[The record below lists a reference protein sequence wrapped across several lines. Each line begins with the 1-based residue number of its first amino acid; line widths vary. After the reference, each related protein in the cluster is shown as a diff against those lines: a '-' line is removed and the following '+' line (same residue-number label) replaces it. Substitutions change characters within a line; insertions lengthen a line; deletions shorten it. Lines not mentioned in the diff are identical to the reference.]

1 MHTQTVFE
9 LSQEAERLLQFA
21 LHNLNALENVPAGAQ
36 ENDKTSPAHRI
47 EAVRPLHFSA
57 QGVEAQKETL
67 QNELRKI
74 THQEMV
80 LAIVGTMKAGKSTT
94 INAIVGTEVLPNRNR
109 PMTALPTLIRHTP
122 GQKEPV
128 LHFSHVG
135 PIEKLMTALQKQL
148 LSWPRET
155 LAQQLE
161 IDKDMESLLR
171 RITDGTAF
179 EKHYLGAQPIFHFLK
194 SLNDL
199 VRLSAVLGIPFPFS
213 AYAMIEHIPVIEVEF
228 MHLAGMEKG
237 HGQLTLLDTPGPNE
251 AGQPHLQ
258 TLLQEQISRASA
270 VLAIMDYTQ
279 LKSISDEEVRQALAS
294 VSKSVPLFALVN
306 KFDQKDRNSDDEDQV
321 RALIAGTLM
330 KGAIDP
336 QHVFPVSS
344 MWGYLANRARH
355 ELSLRGELPNHE
367 EQRWVQDFAEAA
379 LGRRWRSADLS
390 DIAHVS
396 HAADLLWEDSLF
408 EQPIKTLLHAAHA
421 NASLYALRS
430 ASHKLLNYAQSAE
443 EYLAFRCQGL
453 DVASDQLQAN
463 IVRLEE
469 DINRLEC
476 CQEGVKEAIHHE
488 VARALQT
495 GADCI
500 EGHEQHILQAIAR
513 YFQTGKVPPIELSS
527 SMSKAVSRRR
537 DFEAGCQQVVLE
549 EEGDAKMLLHRIRA
563 SCEVILLSVQENLT
577 RELALHFRHLENT
590 LSRILRDA
598 LAPIENRVADGLS
611 QAGFRAHI
619 TLPAF
624 QASQL
629 NFNAH
634 QLFNDAIDEESLPVA
649 QARRQGSMRNT
660 VVRWLSSP
668 DWGWDDCTMTSARY
682 VIDLPKLQGR
692 LSQYVSEFC
701 GQIRKA
707 MHAQIDVSVTA
718 GLATFFAEFQ
728 QALSAID
735 ATLRQSLAARQQSE
749 ASLALLRQQLTHC
762 ATTARFIHEDA
773 RLLRDDIQTLF
784 SAER

>member
-21 LHNLNALENVPAGAQ
+21 LHNLNALRQVPSGMQDTGAAA
-36 ENDKTSPAHRI
+36 PAAHG
-47 EAVRPLHFSA
+47 ATVHPLHFSSRGVKA
-57 QGVEAQKETL
+57 QQETL

-122 GQKEPV
+122 GQKEPI

-135 PIEKLMTALQKQL
+135 PIETLMQALQKRL
-148 LSWPRET
+148 CNYPREQ

-161 IDKDMESLLR
+161 IDKDMESLLQ
-171 RITDGTAF
+171 RIASGTSF
-179 EKHYLGAQPIFHFLK
+179 EKHYLGAQPIFHCLK

-199 VRLSAVLGIPFPFS
+199 VRLSGVLEAPFPFS
-213 AYAMIEHIPVIEVEF
+213 AYAALEHIPIIEVEF
-228 MHLAGMEKG
+228 MHLAGLEKG
-237 HGQLTLLDTPGPNE
+237 RGQLTLLDTPGPNE

-258 TLLQEQISRASA
+258 SMLQEQIARASA
-270 VLAIMDYTQ
+270 VLAVMDYTQ
-279 LKSISDEEVRQALAS
+279 LKSVSDEEVRQALAS

-306 KFDQKDRNSDDEDQV
+306 KFDQKDRNSDDEEQV
-321 RALIAGTLM
+321 RALISGTLM

-336 QHVFPVSS
+336 DHIYPVSS

-355 ELSLRGELPNHE
+355 ELALRGSLPDHT

-379 LGRRWRSADLS
+379 MGRRWRMADLS
-390 DIAHVS
+390 DVDHVR

-408 EQPIKTLLHAAHA
+408 EKPVKALLHAAHA

-443 EYLAFRCQGL
+443 EYLTFRCQGL
-453 DVASDQLQAN
+453 DVKSELLQENISQLEGD
-463 IVRLEE
+463 ILRLQQ
-469 DINRLEC
+469 
-476 CQEGVKEAIHHE
+476 CQESVKDEVQHE
-488 VARALQT
+488 VKLALQT
-495 GADCI
+495 GAECI
-500 EGHEQHILQAIAR
+500 TGHEKQIQQALAS

-527 SMSKAVSRRR
+527 TMSKAVSRRS
-537 DFEAGCQQVVLE
+537 DFDPGCQQIVLE
-549 EEGDAKMLLHRIRA
+549 EEGEARMLLHKLRA

-577 RELALHFRHLENT
+577 RELALHFSHLENS

-598 LAPIENRVADGLS
+598 LAPIETRVADGLS
-611 QAGFRAHI
+611 QAGFRTHI

-629 NFNAH
+629 NFSAH
-634 QLFNDAIDEESLPVA
+634 QLFNDAIEEESIPVA
-649 QARRQGSMRNT
+649 QAHRQGGMRST
-660 VVRWLSSP
+660 VARWLSSAE
-668 DWGWDDCTMTSARY
+668 WGWEDYTMTSARY
-682 VIDLPKLQGR
+682 VIDLDRLQQR
-692 LSQYVSEFC
+692 ISQYVSHFC
-701 GQIRKA
+701 VQIRKA
-707 MHAQIDVSVTA
+707 MNAQIDISVTA

-728 QALSAID
+728 QGLSAIELN
-735 ATLRQSLAARQQSE
+735 LRQSLAARQQSE
-749 ASLALLRQQLTHC
+749 ESLSQLRQQLTHC

-784 SAER
+784 SVEQ